1 MKSLFLS
8 YGPYILM
15 AAPIFISMFI
25 YSLGMKLTNNKWKS
39 IHTSV
44 QWTAIFYVVAVSLLV
59 KTLFDIPIIGYIAIL
74 LILVAACSL
83 VMQWRKGEDV
93 ELLTGLRIMWR
104 VSFLLFSLLY
114 CGLVIYIIVYYVV
127 L

>member
-44 QWTAIFYVVAVSLLV
+44 QWTAIFYVVAVALLV
-59 KTLFDIPIIGYIAIL
+59 KTLFDIPITGYIAIL